1 MNKLEIKE
9 DFQKTLDSVINDV
22 DHLTKEQFYFQKN
35 NKWSAAQNMAHLT
48 LSAKIFRK
56 ALRAPKIALVLKFGF
71 NLNEQRDSE
80 WIERTYGNA
89 EFPAVTGF
97 EPRMHEISSL
107 AYEMEQFLNVHQD
120 VIILIDQTPEW
131 QLSSLRLPQPV
142 LGKLSIREMCLF
154 FTFHIRHHQ
163 KAIRIS
169 IS

>member
-9 DFQKTLDSVINDV
+9 DFQNTLDSVINDL

-35 NKWSAAQNMAHLT
+35 GKWSAAQNMAHLT

-56 ALRAPKIALVLKFGF
+56 ALRAPKIALALKFGI
-71 NLNEQRDSE
+71 NLKAERDTE
-80 WIERTYGNA
+80 WIETTYGNA
-89 EFPAVTGF
+89 DFPAVTGF
-97 EPRMHEISSL
+97 EPRMHENSSIE
-107 AYEMEQFLNVHQD
+107 YEIEQFLKIHQD
-120 VIILIDQTPEW
+120 VVNLIDHLSEW

-154 FTFHIRHHQ
+154 FTIHIRHHQ